1 MMNRTVK
8 RIIWWGVMLLALIL
22 YPWLFGIYYTNV
34 FVTFAIFALY
44 AVSYNLLLGFTGLFS
59 FGHAMFFGAGAYAT
73 ALALAHIEGCP
84 LLVALLFGFLGAAVL
99 ALLLTPIVARLAHSA
114 FAMLHLAFSMLMYT
128 LALKLRGITGGEDG
142 IGGFPIPPFHIP
154 GVVSVDMTDPLN
166 FYYFAIAVLGGS
178 LWIAWFLTKTPFGQ
192 IIVSVRDNDKR
203 VDYLGFRVPQ
213 TKAVIYVLACG
224 FAGIAGSVYAMFQ
237 NLISAAALSI
247 AHSFSPIVMTMVGGV
262 ASFFG
267 PIWGAAIFAVI
278 EELTTRYTER
288 VQLVEG
294 LILIIVVLFFP
305 GGFMHMF
312 WLVKAKWLGF
322 TKGKGFGVIKEKLFA
337 KRSEKK
343 ATEDDS

>member
-1 MMNRTVK
+1 
-8 RIIWWGVMLLALIL
+8 MLLLLIL

-34 FVTFAIFALY
+34 FVTFGIFALY

-59 FGHAMFFGAGAYAT
+59 FGHAMFFGAGGYAT
-73 ALALAHIEGCP
+73 ALALTHIEGCP
-84 LLVALLFGFLGAAVL
+84 LLLALLFGFLGSVAL
-99 ALLLTPIVARLAHSA
+99 ALLFSPIVARLAHSA
-114 FAMLHLAFSMLMYT
+114 FAMLHLAFSMLLYT

-142 IGGFPIPPFHIP
+142 IGGFPIPSFTIP

-192 IIVSVRDNDKR
+192 ITVSVRDNDKR
-203 VDYLGFRVPQ
+203 VDYLGYKVPQ
-213 TKAVIYVLACG
+213 TKAVMYAISCG

-237 NLISAAALSI
+237 NLISAASLSI
-247 AHSFSPIVMTMVGGV
+247 AQSFAPIVMTMVGGV
-262 ASFFG
+262 LSFFG

-288 VQLVEG
+288 VLLVNG

-305 GGFMHMF
+305 GGFMHLY
-312 WLVKAKWLGF
+312 WLAKAKWLGF
-322 TKGKGFGVIKEKLFA
+322 IGGKGFGGIMGKLFA
-337 KRSEKK
+337 TRSGKK
-343 ATEDDS
+343 TTEDDA

>member
-1 MMNRTVK
+1 MMNRTIK
-8 RIIWWGVMLLALIL
+8 RIAWGVMLLALVL

-73 ALALAHIEGCP
+73 ALALTHIEGCP
-84 LLVALLFGFLGAAVL
+84 LLVALLFGFFGSVVL
-99 ALLLTPIVARLAHSA
+99 ALLLSPIVARLAHSA
-114 FAMLHLAFSMLMYT
+114 FAMLHLAFGMLMYT

-178 LWIAWFLTKTPFGQ
+178 LWLAWYLIKTPFGQ

-203 VDYLGFRVPQ
+203 VDYMGFKVPQ
-213 TKAVIYVLACG
+213 TKAVIYALSCG

-237 NLISAAALSI
+237 DLISAAALGI
-247 AHSFSPIVMTMVGGV
+247 GHSFAPIVMTMVGGV
-262 ASFFG
+262 ASFAG
-267 PIWGAAIFAVI
+267 PIWGAAIFAMI
-278 EELTTRYTER
+278 EELTSRYTER
-288 VQLVEG
+288 VLLVEG
-294 LILIIVVLFFP
+294 LVLIIVVMFFP
-305 GGFMHMF
+305 GGFMY
-312 WLVKAKWLGF
+312 LVGLIKGKWLGF
-322 TKGKGFGVIKEKLFA
+322 IRGKGFGVITGQWFT
-337 KRSEKK
+337 KRSGKK

>member
-1 MMNRTVK
+1 MMNRTIKGIV
-8 RIIWWGVMLLALIL
+8 WGVMLLALVL

-34 FVTFAIFALY
+34 FVIFAIFALY

-73 ALALAHIEGCP
+73 ALALTHIEGCP
-84 LLVALLFGFLGAAVL
+84 LLVALLFGFLGSVVL
-99 ALLLTPIVARLAHSA
+99 ALLLSPIVARLAHSA
-114 FAMLHLAFSMLMYT
+114 FAMLHLAFSMLMFT

-142 IGGFPIPPFHIP
+142 IGGFPIPPFRIP

-203 VDYLGFRVPQ
+203 VDYMGFKVPQ
-213 TKAVIYVLACG
+213 TKTVIYALSCG
-224 FAGIAGSVYAMFQ
+224 FAGVAGSMYAMFQ
-237 NLISAAALSI
+237 NLISAAALGI
-247 AHSFSPIVMTMVGGV
+247 GNSFAPIVMTMVGGV
-262 ASFFG
+262 TSFFG
-267 PIWGAAIFAVI
+267 PIWGAAIFAII
-278 EELTTRYTER
+278 EELTSRYTER
-288 VQLVEG
+288 VLLVNG
-294 LILIIVVLFFP
+294 LVLIIVVLFFP
-305 GGFMHMF
+305 GGFMHLF

-322 TKGKGFGVIKEKLFA
+322 IRGKGLGAIKGKWFA
-337 KRSEKK
+337 KRSGKK